1 METFYHGTS
10 VLFKKFD
17 IAHALEGDGKAKFGF
32 GVYVT
37 EVYTSAAHY
46 AYNKKRP
53 ENTDYYVYTL
63 EIPDMTDDN
72 HLFSNRPV
80 HPSVIERTEKAL
92 GEQIPEEARTVGK
105 FFRKYVGNRLTGK
118 TGTVKQLTDNADLD
132 AEKYAA
138 KFFSEIGL
146 EYFAWPQAQTN
157 PDGPT
162 NRVVLNID
170 KIRIV
175 RIDKVELDPKK
186 FQLIEGSEKEIPL
199 DRQFLIPKVMSFYS
213 IAPFIQE
220 FYPEYWGI
228 GIQTYPAAECIRI
241 HKIGEAW
248 GIFSNFA
255 HTPIVIDGIAFD
267 TSERLFQLMKFKDE
281 EPIKVIYYKKGNPK
295 MTAKHWEKTHRRED
309 WGKMIIDA
317 MKYCLTKK
325 YEQCEEFRQ
334 ELENSKGKFIVE
346 DQTSFRKKTPDTW
359 GVKLQGNNYVGPNLL
374 GRLLMELR
382 DKGKLT
388 YTLPTDALHFL
399 KYLNLL

>member
-32 GVYVT
+32 GAYVT
-37 EVYTSAAHY
+37 EVYTSAASY

-53 ENTDYYVYTL
+53 KNTDYYVYTL

-92 GEQIPEEARTVGK
+92 GEQIPEEACNVGK
-105 FFRKYVGNRLTGK
+105 FFRKYIGNRLTGK
-118 TGTVKQLTDNADLD
+118 TGTVKQLIGNADLD
-132 AEKYAA
+132 AEKSAA

-170 KIRIV
+170 KIRIL
-175 RIDKVELDPKK
+175 RIDKVELNPKNHK
-186 FQLIEGSEKEIPL
+186 FVEGSEKEIPL
-199 DRQFLIPKVMSFYS
+199 DSFLIPTVMSFYS
-213 IAPFIQE
+213 IAPFIQK
-220 FYPEYWGI
+220 FYPKYWR
-228 GIQTYPAAECIRI
+228 IQTYPAAECIRI
-241 HKIGEAW
+241 HKIDEPW
-248 GIFSNFA
+248 GIFCNFA
-255 HTPIVIDGIAFD
+255 HTPIVVDGIAFD

-281 EPIKVIYYKKGNPK
+281 EPLKAIYYKKGNPK

-309 WGKMIIDA
+309 WGKMIVDA
-317 MKYCLTKK
+317 MKFCLTQK
-325 YEQCEEFRQ
+325 YEQSEMFRH
-334 ELENSKGKFIVE
+334 ELERSKGKYIVE
-346 DQTSFRKKTPDTW
+346 DQTSSSKKTPNTW
-359 GVKLQGNNYVGPNLL
+359 GVKLQGDCFVGPNLL

-382 DKGKLT
+382 DNGKLT
-388 YTLPTDALHFL
+388 YTLPADALHFL
-399 KYLNLL
+399 KYIKLL